1 MIIYLLFFSA
11 LFGCITMQLTAIGI
25 LCYSRTVNF
34 ITLKCNALKQYDK
47 KDKRKFEKE
56 G

>member
-11 LFGCITMQLTAIGI
+11 LFACIRMQLTAIGI
-25 LCYSRTVNF
+25 LCYSRAVNF
-34 ITLKCNALKQYDK
+34 NTLKRNALKQYDK

>member
-1 MIIYLLFFSA
+1 
-11 LFGCITMQLTAIGI
+11 MQLTAIGI

-34 ITLKCNALKQYDK
+34 VALKRNALKQCK
-47 KDKRKFEKE
+47 KMDIRKFEKE